1 MNNMKSSIRFLK
13 LMIVVLLLPMVAFGQ
28 ESGVS
33 ASRIA
38 RLAKGVNVTRWFW
51 LNDDTSDTHYASYIS
66 EEQAQA
72 IRDAG
77 FTHVRLPIEPKL
89 FLNEQDPKQLDP
101 KLLKFLDDAIGRFT
115 AHDLAVIVD
124 IHAWEDDFKKPLM
137 SDPAM
142 QKAFAEM
149 WQALAEHLNSTDP
162 EKIYFEVMNEPSPDK
177 PEDWLPLQETFVK
190 AIRSAAP
197 EHTIIVGGPQWNGID
212 GLLIMK
218 PLNDTNIVYNF
229 HFYEPFIFTHQ
240 GASWIDDVM
249 ASLRGIPYPSSDGRC
264 GKMPVF
270 KNDKANGWA
279 DDYCTNST
287 WNQKVLTAR
296 IKQAADWAAKY
307 DVPLTMN
314 EFGVYPEVA
323 PSDDRLQ
330 WFRDVRNAAEQ
341 YSIGWTVWGYDDAF
355 GLGYNKYTGMDA
367 GVLSA
372 LGMKGS

>member
-1 MNNMKSSIRFLK
+1 MKSSIRFLT
-13 LMIVVLLLPMVAFGQ
+13 LMFILLLPTVAFAQ
-28 ESGVS
+28 ETGVS

-51 LNDDTSDTHYASYIS
+51 LNDDKSDRHYETYIS

-89 FLNEQDPKQLDP
+89 FLKEKDSKQLNP

-137 SDPAM
+137 SNPAM
-142 QKAFAEM
+142 QKAFAGM
-149 WQALAEHLNSTDP
+149 WQALAEHLNNTNP
-162 EKIYFEVMNEPSPDK
+162 EMVYFEVMNEPSPDK
-177 PEDWLPLQETFVK
+177 PEDWLPLQETLVK
-190 AIRSAAP
+190 AIRSASP

-218 PLNDTNIVYNF
+218 PLDDTNIVYNF

-240 GASWIDDVM
+240 GAVWIDDVM

-264 GKMPVF
+264 GKLRDF
-270 KNDKANGWA
+270 KNDNANGWA
-279 DDYCTNST
+279 ADYCTKTT
-287 WNQKVLTAR
+287 WDQQVLTAR
-296 IKQAADWAAKY
+296 IKKAADWAAKY
-307 DVPLTMN
+307 HVTMTMN
-314 EFGVYPEVA
+314 EFGVYPEGA
-323 PSDDRLQ
+323 PSEDRLQ
-330 WFRDVRNAAEQ
+330 WFRDVRHAAEQ
-341 YSIGWTVWGYDDAF
+341 FGIGWTVWGYDDAF
-355 GLGYNKYTGMDA
+355 GLGYNKYTGMDVD
-367 GVLSA
+367 VLSA
-372 LGMKGS
+372 LGMKVS